1 MGCSKRVALLFVCRQ
16 PFVAPMLIREREE
29 PNAGTVAKHYWRFSL
44 ALPRALDFA
53 GGTSYPF
60 LKSSRV
66 LTRPKVVAIQNPS
79 LKRTK
84 PQLPDSPIL
93 FSAIIWTEKQGEVII
108 PKPSHPASG
117 ARSQW
122 LFFLVADGDG

>member
-1 MGCSKRVALLFVCRQ
+1 
-16 PFVAPMLIREREE
+16 MLIREREE
-29 PNAGTVAKHYWRFSL
+29 PNAGTVAKHYWRFSV

-93 FSAIIWTEKQGEVII
+93 FSAMTWTEKQGEVII

>member
-1 MGCSKRVALLFVCRQ
+1 
-16 PFVAPMLIREREE
+16 MLIREREE
-29 PNAGTVAKHYWRFSL
+29 PNAGTVANALL
-44 ALPRALDFA
+44 ALFACLPRALDFA
-53 GGTSYPF
+53 GETSYPF

>member
-1 MGCSKRVALLFVCRQ
+1 RGHRNLRSTPPERAVPSGSKPAVWGLWQRTTGAFRLPTPCSGFRGRNILPLLEV
-16 PFVAPMLIREREE
+16 
-29 PNAGTVAKHYWRFSL
+29 
-44 ALPRALDFA
+44 LPRPYA
-53 GGTSYPF
+53 S
-60 LKSSRV
+60 
-66 LTRPKVVAIQNPS
+66 KVVAIQHPS

-93 FSAIIWTEKQGEVII
+93 FSAMTWTEKQGEVII